1 MVLFKLTNLNYHF
14 NQLPLIIGLSL
25 FFISSNVLKAENTSF
40 LYNNIQFKNPSYKSY
55 GQGNEGIALKS
66 EKGYINLNNLDVHL
80 IGNVEAKFKLDGE
93 TYSIKSDSLTSNLLD
108 KSISSKEKTLFESNV
123 IEVVASS
130 MEITKIQ
137 EETAKI
143 SFKNANFNKI
153 NPGSKVGNGKANM
166 IELILEKDLI
176 MMKGNAELYEDEM
189 KIISDEIHY
198 DLGQDRI
205 LKSINAKIINNL

>member
-1 MVLFKLTNLNYHF
+1 MTKLNYHF
-14 NQLPLIIGLSL
+14 NQLSLIIGLSL
-25 FFISSNVLKAENTSF
+25 FFISSNALKAENTSF
-40 LYNNIQFKNPSYKSY
+40 LSNNIHFKNPSYKSY
-55 GQGNEGIALKS
+55 GQGNEGITFKS
-66 EKGYINLNNLDVHL
+66 EKGYINLNNLDIHL

-93 TYSIKSDSLTSNLLD
+93 TYSIKSESLTSNLLD

-137 EETAKI
+137 EEKAKI
-143 SFKNANFNKI
+143 RFKNANFNKI
-153 NPGSKVGNGKANM
+153 NPGSKVGNGKANK

-176 MMKGNAELYEDEM
+176 MMKGNAEIYEDEM
-189 KIISDEIHY
+189 KIISDEIYY
-198 DLGQDRI
+198 DLDGDRI